1 MTKQEIRKIVREELY
16 NLIQQYLDM
25 LEEERL
31 VYDLLAG
38 QNIKTSKEEYNND

>member
-1 MTKQEIRKIVREELY
+1 MDKQELRKIIREEIY

-31 VYDLLAG
+31 VYELLTRT
-38 QNIKTSKEEYNND
+38 I